1 MHRTKKITVMAIAAT
16 LLMAGGVS
24 SAQAAR
30 GDRVTICH
38 RTNSDSNPYVMITV
52 SERAVDGEGRND
64 HTHHVVDENHER
76 ADIIPAPAGGCP
88 GGTDPDPGDGHGC
101 SATSSTSNSTGNQ
114 TGLVNVGNVNVGL
127 DNLLANLLCQANVLN
142 GPAISVIGDAI
153 GGITGSGSGDGCTA
167 DSSTENS
174 TGDQTGLVN
183 LGNVNVGLGN
193 TAANVLCQAN
203 VLNGPAISVI
213 GDAIGGFTGASGSDD
228 SCTADSVTVNDTG
241 DQVGL
246 VNLGNL
252 NVDAGNAAANLLCQA
267 SVLNGPAIS
276 VIGDAF
282 GGFTGASGSDD
293 SCTADS
299 VTVNSTG
306 DEYGLVN
313 LGNLNVDA
321 GNLAANALCQASV
334 LDGGLAVSVI
344 GDALGGSALG
354 TGFLSG
360 PLGLLSG
367 APGYLLSGITT
378 DIDVLAS
385 VLLQF

>member
-1 MHRTKKITVMAIAAT
+1 MHRTKKVTVTAIAVT

-30 GDRVTICH
+30 GERVTICH
-38 RTNSDSNPYVMITV
+38 ATGSASNPYVLITV
-52 SERAVDGEGRND
+52 SERAFDGEGRSD
-64 HTHHVVDENHER
+64 HKNHQ
-76 ADIIPAPAGGCP
+76 DKKDLFPVPPGGCP
-88 GGTDPDPGDGHGC
+88 GGPGPGPGPGDGHGC
-101 SATSSTSNSTGNQ
+101 SATSSTSNSTGDQ
-114 TGLVNVGNVNVGL
+114 TGLINVGNVNVGL

-183 LGNVNVGLGN
+183 VGNVNVDLGN
-193 TAANVLCQAN
+193 TAANLLCQAN
-203 VLNGPAISVI
+203 VLNGPAIAVI
-213 GDAIGGFTGASGSDD
+213 GDAIGGGITGASGSGD

-241 DQVGL
+241 DQ
-246 VNLGNL
+246 
-252 NVDAGNAAANLLCQA
+252 
-267 SVLNGPAIS
+267 
-276 VIGDAF
+276 F
-282 GGFTGASGSDD
+282 
-293 SCTADS
+293 
-299 VTVNSTG
+299 
-306 DEYGLVN
+306 GLVN

-321 GNLAANALCQASV
+321 GNLAANALCQVSV
-334 LDGGLAVSVI
+334 LDGPAVSVI
-344 GDALGGSALG
+344 GPAFGGSTLG
-354 TGFLSG
+354 TGFLSS